1 MLFPGKQCHTEINCS
16 TYSWYQRELLGVGE
30 KTHTPDVASVV
41 TVVHNKRPKKCGE
54 EKRET
59 QRKSELFFPLV

>member
-1 MLFPGKQCHTEINCS
+1 M
-16 TYSWYQRELLGVGE
+16 GE

-54 EKRET
+54 KKRET